1 MSILTL
7 NWHREGVSRF
17 VRQPGNQV
25 ARKIWIKSRKPRD
38 KHNLVQFS
46 TLKKKETEKYCNLFV
61 YHTTTSV
68 KSGKPQQ
75 ANNKLISNIP
85 TPDQAY
91 VPNLNR
97 ISKSILDIYL
107 FISVCYNKNY
117 ISIL

>member
-1 MSILTL
+1 MFWVKNRNGKCMNVGFT
-7 NWHREGVSRF
+7 RF
-17 VRQPGNQV
+17 SKTP
-25 ARKIWIKSRKPRD
+25 IKN
-38 KHNLVQFS
+38 HNTV
-46 TLKKKETEKYCNLFV
+46 V